1 MAALEARFVSMAGLP
16 GMAVDA
22 ARKLNDLDA
31 PLMFG
36 PVEDVLAV
44 ENRTVPGPG
53 GDIRVR
59 IYRPDAASNR
69 PVLVYFHGGGWV
81 VGSIESH
88 DGVARHLCRF
98 GRCVVVSVDYR
109 LAPEH
114 AFPAAVEDA
123 WSATN
128 WLSNHA
134 SEIGGDS
141 RRLAVGGDSAG
152 GNLSAVV
159 AQRARDGGLRLVQQL
174 LVYPVLD
181 CKLSPDASSE
191 YGYWVRN
198 YLHAETDAADLD
210 ASPLRAD
217 DLRGVAPAVILSCG
231 PDPLLEQSEVYTR
244 RLLESGVQVEHIV
257 YPALIHGA
265 YRMPGVLDGA
275 RQMLD
280 DSAAALIKAFGK
292 A

>member
-1 MAALEARFVSMAGLP
+1 MAGLP

-22 ARKLNDLDA
+22 ARTLNDLDA

-36 PVEDVLAV
+36 PVEDVFAHEEGIL
-44 ENRTVPGPG
+44 PGPG

-59 IYRPDAASNR
+59 MYRPDGASNR

-114 AFPAAVEDA
+114 PFPAAVEDA
-123 WSATN
+123 WAAAAWVSE
-128 WLSNHA
+128 HA
-134 SEIGGDS
+134 REIGGDS

-159 AQRARDGGLRLVQQL
+159 AQRARAVGLRLAQQL

-181 CKLSPDASSE
+181 CMLSPGASNE

-198 YLHAETDAADLD
+198 YLQAEMDATDID
-210 ASPLRAD
+210 ASPLRAG

-231 PDPLLEQSEVYTR
+231 PDPLLEQAEVYAR

-280 DSAAALIKAFGK
+280 DSAAALIKAFGE